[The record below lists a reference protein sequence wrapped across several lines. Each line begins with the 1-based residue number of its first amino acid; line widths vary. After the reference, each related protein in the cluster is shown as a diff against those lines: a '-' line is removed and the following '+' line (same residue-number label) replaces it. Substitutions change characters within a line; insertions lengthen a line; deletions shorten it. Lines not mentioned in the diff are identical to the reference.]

1 MVFAASTAAP
11 FGLSTIGQI
20 GISVRDSARAV
31 AFYRD
36 VLGMKLLFEMP
47 GMGFFDCDGIRLM
60 LSASENGGETYSSIV
75 YFRVPDIESACDA
88 LRARHVPFESEPHLI
103 ARMPDH
109 ELWMA
114 FFRDPDRNLL
124 ALMSEVPLDAA

>member
-1 MVFAASTAAP
+1 MVFGPTSTTAP
-11 FGLSTIGQI
+11 FGLSNIGQI
-20 GISVRDSARAV
+20 GITVRDSAKAV

-36 VLGMKLLFEMP
+36 VLGMELLFEMP

-60 LSASENGGETYSSIV
+60 LSASETGETYSSIV
-75 YFRVPDIESACDA
+75 YFRVPDIQTAYET
-88 LRARHVPFESEPHLI
+88 LREREVAFEGEPHLI
-103 ARMPDH
+103 ARMPAH

-124 ALMSEVPLDAA
+124 ALMSEVPLAAA